1 MSKEGIATLKNVSMG
16 SLCDPRTQEEMLNDL
31 WFQWVNLT
39 LELQLGN
46 AVRRRFPGHV
56 EGTYGRLARCIDE
69 LGFVA
74 SDVRFLAET
83 RWRALVVRGHN
94 IMAAVQRWGTRRAW
108 AHGARHRMMAAV
120 TRITTATSITRVGKL
135 SSSIQR
141 RMGGTHKQTRITGL
155 GFKPRSD

>member
-16 SLCDPRTQEEMLNDL
+16 SLCDPRTQEEILDDL

-74 SDVRFLAET
+74 SDVRFFAET
-83 RWRALVVRGHN
+83 LWRALVARGHN
-94 IMAAVQRWGTRRAW
+94 IMAAVQRWGKCRAW
-108 AHGARHRMMAAV
+108 AHGARHRMTAV